1 MQLMADVS
9 PQTREVK
16 RSGATYI
23 KIWNKKTANQEF
35 YTQQLEKWRQ
45 NKNVSQKTKNWKNA
59 LLAVLPI
66 NKVTQSSNMNP

>member
-9 PQTREVK
+9 PQTREAK

-35 YTQQLEKWRQ
+35 YTQQLEK
-45 NKNVSQKTKNWKNA
+45 
-59 LLAVLPI
+59 
-66 NKVTQSSNMNP
+66 